1 MQKHLRLRFMI
12 LTWGLLM
19 LLMAAIGLGIGV
31 YMGKSAETAVIEAI
45 GNALLQFDEPGNRM
59 FAGSNYGMAAIRLDG
74 NGNVTDLRTS
84 HLQFSM
90 GSAEEAAAQLQEM
103 TSESGIVT
111 IGDSSYRYRYEY
123 GNGEKH
129 IVLAERSQELQRK
142 ASAKEIVVWIAL
154 LSGILLLPMS
164 LLLSRWVTK
173 PIEAAWEKQNAFVS
187 DATHELKTPLA
198 VITTNTEAILAN
210 DAATIESQAKWFGSI
225 QGETSRMSS
234 LVRDLLFLAKADAG
248 EIRLDVEEL
257 HISELLEGMLMEWEV
272 TAFEAERQFDYE
284 VTPSLIYYGD

>member
-12 LTWGLLM
+12 LPWGLLM

-173 PIEAAWEKQNAFVS
+173 PIEAAW
-187 DATHELKTPLA
+187 
-198 VITTNTEAILAN
+198 
-210 DAATIESQAKWFGSI
+210 
-225 QGETSRMSS
+225 
-234 LVRDLLFLAKADAG
+234 
-248 EIRLDVEEL
+248 
-257 HISELLEGMLMEWEV
+257 
-272 TAFEAERQFDYE
+272 
-284 VTPSLIYYGD
+284 